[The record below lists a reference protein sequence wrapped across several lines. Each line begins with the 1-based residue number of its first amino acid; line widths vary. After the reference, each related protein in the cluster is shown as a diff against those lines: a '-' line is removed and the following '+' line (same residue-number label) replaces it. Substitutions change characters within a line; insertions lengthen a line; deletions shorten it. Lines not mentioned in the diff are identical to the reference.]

1 MGALIV
7 GRFGTPTP
15 LDMQREFFN
24 RHIAPWACHCFADL
38 EAAKSSVLYAA
49 VGRLGRLFME
59 IETEG
64 FRLSAA

>member
-1 MGALIV
+1 
-7 GRFGTPTP
+7 
-15 LDMQREFFN
+15 
-24 RHIAPWACHCFADL
+24 
-38 EAAKSSVLYAA
+38 VLYAA